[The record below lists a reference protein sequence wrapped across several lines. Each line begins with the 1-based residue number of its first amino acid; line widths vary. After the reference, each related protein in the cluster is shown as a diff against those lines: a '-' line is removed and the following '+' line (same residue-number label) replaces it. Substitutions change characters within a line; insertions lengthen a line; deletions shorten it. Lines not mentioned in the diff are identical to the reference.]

1 MARQTKIKVD
11 ISDLQDAVKAL
22 GKGHYARIGILGG
35 DASAKHKEAVTKV
48 TKKGKVSR
56 KAGAVESPFTNAEIG
71 LVHEMGSISRNI
83 PARSFL
89 RMPIFEKKRDL
100 IRFLGTTKIQKLFEA
115 GQIKKIFKMIGIEAE
130 GIVDDAFR
138 SRGFGKWALL
148 SQRTIDAK
156 GSDAPLI
163 DTAQLRRAVSSDV
176 VTR

>member
-1 MARQTKIKVD
+1 MAKQTKIKFD
-11 ISDLQDAVKAL
+11 ISGLQDAVKAL
-22 GKGHYARIGILGG
+22 GKGHYARVGILGG
-35 DASAKHKEAVTKV
+35 DASAKHKEAVGH
-48 TKKGKVSR
+48 GKTR
-56 KAGAVESPFTNAEIG
+56 KASAAPSPFTNAEIG

-83 PARSFL
+83 PPRSFL
-89 RMPIFEKKRDL
+89 RMPIEEKKRDL
-100 IRFLGTTKIQKLFEA
+100 IRFLGSSKIQELFKA
-115 GQIKKIFKMIGIEAE
+115 GQIKKIFKMLGVEAE

-163 DTAQLRRAVSSDV
+163 DTAQLRRSVSSDV